1 MKKEDFER
9 LLDVCCG
16 TLTHE
21 ARKTGFGTS
30 LQFENRVRQVLDDLL
45 KEESELRVDF
55 DSPPQAF
62 PDIAL
67 GEYGVEVKFTLSDTW
82 KSIANSIQE
91 SQRVKSVKY
100 IYIVF
105 GKMGGKPEVRWGDY
119 EKSVVHV
126 RTSHVP
132 RFEVELPPSGTIGRK
147 SLFELM
153 GVSYSDF
160 SKMDINEKMKYVRAY
175 ARKIHPKERLWWMG
189 DDNGEEHTL
198 PLNIRLYS
206 NLTPVE
212 KIRYRAEAVLLCP
225 QILKSGRVRNKYDDA
240 SMFLLSYH
248 GVLCHQARDLFSA
261 GSVANPKN
269 DDEGGLYIRR
279 GLELLE
285 ADIVKAAA
293 EMPDSLFIE
302 YWGESVKPKDR
313 IAKWLEKVDA
323 ITKGWKPSEVLFRNV
338 GKKKCASKSKFVSK
352 RKRDR

>member
-1 MKKEDFER
+1 MKKEEFER

-21 ARKTGFGTS
+21 ARKSGFKTS
-30 LQFENRVRQVLDDLL
+30 MQFENRVREVLDDLL
-45 KEESELRVDF
+45 QDESGMRVDF

-67 GEYGVEVKFTLSDTW
+67 GEYGVEVKFTLADTW

-91 SQRVKSVKY
+91 SQRVQSVKY

-132 RFEVELPPSGTIGRK
+132 RFEVELPPKGETGRK

-160 SKMDINEKMKYVRAY
+160 SKMNINEKMKYVRAY
-175 ARKIHPKERLWWMG
+175 AKKIHPNERLWWMG
-189 DDNGEEHTL
+189 DEEEGTHTL
-198 PLNIRLYS
+198 PLNIRLYT
-206 NLTPVE
+206 NLTDAE
-212 KIRYRAEAVLLCP
+212 KIRYRAEALLLCP
-225 QILKSGRVRNKYDDA
+225 KILKSGRARKKYDDA
-240 SMFLLSYH
+240 VMFLLSYH

-261 GSVANPKN
+261 GSVANPEN
-269 DDEGGLYIRR
+269 DDNGGLYIERAVK
-279 GLELLE
+279 LLE
-285 ADIVKAAA
+285 HDMAKAAV
-293 EMPDSLFIE
+293 EMEDALFVE

-313 IAKWLEKVDA
+313 IRKWLEKADEIAV
-323 ITKGWKPSEVLFRNV
+323 GWSPSKVLF
-338 GKKKCASKSKFVSK
+338 KKVKK
-352 RKRDR
+352 

>member
-1 MKKEDFER
+1 MKKADFER

-21 ARKTGFGTS
+21 ARKSGFKTS
-30 LQFENRVRQVLDDLL
+30 LQFENRVRQVIDDLL
-45 KEESELRVDF
+45 KDESGMRVDF

-91 SQRVKSVKY
+91 SQRVQNVKY

-132 RFEVELPPSGTIGRK
+132 RFEVELPPKGETGRK

-153 GVSYSDF
+153 GVSYADF
-160 SKMDINEKMKYVRAY
+160 SKMGINEKMKHVRAY
-175 ARKIHPKERLWWMG
+175 AKKIHPNEHLWWMG
-189 DDNGEEHTL
+189 DDNEHSL
-198 PLNIRLYS
+198 PLGIRLYTEL
-206 NLTPVE
+206 NDEE
-212 KIRYRAEAVLLCP
+212 KNRLRAEAYLLCP
-225 QILKSGRVRNKYDDA
+225 QIVKSGRAKHKYDA
-240 SMFLLSYH
+240 AATFLLSYH

-261 GSVANPKN
+261 GSVANPDN
-269 DDEGGLYIRR
+269 DDKGGLYIERA
-279 GLELLE
+279 LKLLQPL
-285 ADIVKAAA
+285 ILKAAS
-293 EMPDSLFIE
+293 EIPDALFEE
-302 YWGESVKPKDR
+302 YWGEKVEPHQR
-313 IAKWLEKVDA
+313 ISRWLEKVDA
-323 ITKGWKPSEVLFRNV
+323 VAVGWTPSKVLFKN
-338 GKKKCASKSKFVSK
+338 
-352 RKRDR
+352 